1 MGEGGDVASPLAERR
16 DRDLHHPEPVVEILA
31 EAPLLHRLA
40 QIAIA
45 GGDDAHIHRPGLGG
59 AEGPD
64 LAVLEN
70 AQQANLHARLGLTD
84 LVEEDRAA
92 VGDLE

>member
-1 MGEGGDVASPLAERR
+1 MSEGGDVASPLAERR

-40 QIAIA
+40 QVAIA
-45 GGDDAHIHRPGLGG
+45 GGDDAHVDLPRLGR

-64 LAVLEN
+64 LAVLEY
-70 AQQANLHARLGLTD
+70 AQQANLHTRLGLTD
-84 LVEEDRAA
+84 LVEEDRAS